1 MKRSNLFDPQTFWRD
16 KILRWENDR
25 YKQDFPHSSVLE
37 KVASQANNSLAFR
50 LEMAARI
57 LSPIVRG
64 RRVLELGC
72 GSSMLSLPLI
82 KAGAISYRGVDF
94 AETAI
99 TLAIEKAQLG
109 GYEDKVSYRVAD
121 VTQVD
126 DFEPDITFSL
136 GLFDWLST
144 EQIEAVFALGGEH
157 FLHSISEKRRSPAC
171 LLHQIYVFL
180 AYGYR
185 TSGYRPQY
193 QSVTQIT
200 DIADLHV
207 GRPINILRHR
217 KLSFGTLL
225 TTLKV
230 PEMHV
235 VNDD

>member
-1 MKRSNLFDPQTFWRD
+1 MPSRTNPKRFWEE
-16 KILRWENDR
+16 KILTWEQDR
-25 YKQDFPHSSVLE
+25 YGSGSPSSILE
-37 KVASQANNSLAFR
+37 NFAYRASNSLHRRAE
-50 LEMAARI
+50 LAKQILGLNLKGKRI
-57 LSPIVRG
+57 
-64 RRVLELGC
+64 LELGC

-126 DFEPDITFSL
+126 DYEPDITFSL

-157 FLHSISEKRRSPAC
+157 FLHSISERRRSPAC
-171 LLHQIYVFL
+171 LLHRIYVFL

-193 QSVTQIT
+193 HSVRQIT
-200 DIADLHV
+200 DIAGLHV
-207 GRPINILRHR
+207 GEPINILRHR
-217 KLSFGTLL
+217 RLSFGTIL

-235 VNDD
+235 INDE